1 MMRSLLGLLLVSY
14 SCLNVSA
21 AAFHRKDKGL
31 KERIGEHFAGFCS
44 HAHEVPAHLGDAL
57 Y

>member
-1 MMRSLLGLLLVSY
+1 MRSLLGLLLVSY

-31 KERIGEHFAGFCS
+31 KERIGEHLAGLCS
-44 HAHEVPAHLGDAL
+44 HAHEVPAHLGDSL
-57 Y
+57 S